1 MGLDGGNYSFW
12 YLYPLTLSFGF
23 LLIGILQ
30 ERGLFCFY
38 GIVKIAIMLIILGIT
53 YYLLY
58 TFTTEFKEALNTAI
72 LGFNISNLIKV
83 NDFTFLI
90 SLLTLI
96 FIISISFIYFSNLI
110 EKAPIWSFV
119 ALLIP
124 ALFFQTDES
133 FILFTTLS
141 SFIVMIALLKDTY
154 QMSYIDTLTGIPARR
169 ALEESFLKLGSTYS
183 IAMAD
188 IDFFKKF
195 NDTYGHDVGD
205 DVLKLVAEQLN
216 NVKGGGSAFR
226 YGGEEF
232 TILFP
237 NKTAKETIVYLEEV
251 RVMIEKRA
259 FSIRD
264 KDRPKETPEK
274 KKKPKNL
281 NTTNLTIS
289 IGVASAPKDGTT
301 TTSIMKMA
309 DNALYKA
316 KEGGRNCTKQ
326 I

>member
-1 MGLDGGNYSFW
+1 
-12 YLYPLTLSFGF
+12 
-23 LLIGILQ
+23 
-30 ERGLFCFY
+30 
-38 GIVKIAIMLIILGIT
+38 
-53 YYLLY
+53 
-58 TFTTEFKEALNTAI
+58 
-72 LGFNISNLIKV
+72 
-83 NDFTFLI
+83 LI
-90 SLLTLI
+90 SLLALI
-96 FIISISFIYFSNLI
+96 FIISISFIYSSNLI
-110 EKAPIWSFV
+110 EKAPIWAFL
-119 ALLIP
+119 ALIVP
-124 ALFFQTDES
+124 ALFFQTKES
-133 FILFTTLS
+133 FILFSTLS
-141 SFIVMIALLKDTY
+141 SFLIMIALLKDTY

-216 NVKGGGSAFR
+216 SVKGGGSAFR

-237 NKTAKETIVYLEEV
+237 NKTAEDTMVYLEEV

-264 KDRPKETPEK
+264 KTRPKEIPEK

-281 NTTNLTIS
+281 KTVNLTIS

-301 TTSIMKMA
+301 TESIMKMA

-316 KEGGRNCTKQ
+316 KEGGRNCTKKC
-326 I
+326 